1 MSTRYIH
8 SGAQVIATLDLPAVP
23 SQAAV
28 TGAESDRHPTI
39 MSTHELARPPIPD
52 GR

>member
-28 TGAESDRHPTI
+28 TGAESNLESRTG
-39 MSTHELARPPIPD
+39 THFHKF
-52 GR
+52 